1 MKRWEAVQRIVDR
14 AGDAL
19 IIHANGMIS
28 RESFT
33 HRDREESF
41 YMIGSMGLACSI
53 GLGVAMCRPDRRVIV
68 LEGDGNLLMSLGT
81 LAMVGDIQPE
91 NLVQV
96 VLDNEGYG
104 STGGQRSISDHIAL
118 ERFATAA
125 GYARVERVTN
135 EQELEEALS
144 AVLAVDGPHPEAASR
159 TIKGPA
165 FLLVKVEPGNL
176 EGIGRVCHPPE
187 VITARFARAV
197 QEDEQHG

>member
-33 HRDREESF
+33 YKDREENF

-53 GLGVAMCRPDRRVIV
+53 GLGAAMSRPARRVIV
-68 LEGDGNLLMSLGT
+68 LEGDGNVLMGLGT
-81 LAMVGDIQPE
+81 LAMVGDIQPK
-91 NLVQV
+91 NLIQI

-118 ERFATAA
+118 ERFAAAA
-125 GYARVERVTN
+125 GYAQVERVSS
-135 EQELEEALS
+135 EQGLEKALD
-144 AVLAVDGPHPEAASR
+144 AVLVVDGPS
-159 TIKGPA
+159 

-176 EGIGRVCHPPE
+176 EGIGRVSHPPE
-187 VITARFARAV
+187 VITERFARAARWV
-197 QEDEQHG
+197 